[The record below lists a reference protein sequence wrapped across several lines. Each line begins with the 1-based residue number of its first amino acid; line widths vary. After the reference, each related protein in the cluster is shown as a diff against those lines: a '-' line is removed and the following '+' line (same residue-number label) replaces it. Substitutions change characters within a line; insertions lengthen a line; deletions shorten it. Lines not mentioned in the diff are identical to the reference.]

1 MRILFADMPAQDL
14 SYLNRDLSKV
24 IIIDTVPAHV
34 KNQPENA
41 IILPK
46 WHGDPKDT
54 TLVSLIPF
62 LEYLA
67 VMGLEDTRAVLKSF
81 EGKDIPTEFAKRE
94 KIMREK
100 FEAKIAAERKKPS
113 SLSLGSLGASLGLKG
128 AAAEEKPKMLW
139 DQVRERGQRQY
150 EAFEKEIRENGPKWI
165 AEMAAEEKKAQEEAM
180 KNMKG
185 SFAGMFG
192 NK

>member
-1 MRILFADMPAQDL
+1 M
-14 SYLNRDLSKV
+14 
-24 IIIDTVPAHV
+24 IDTVPGHV

-46 WHGDPKDT
+46 WTGDPRDT
-54 TLVSLIPF
+54 TLVALVPF

-81 EGKDIPTEFAKRE
+81 EGKDIPTEFARRE

-100 FEAKIAAERKKPS
+100 FEAKVATERSKKPAMN
-113 SLSLGSLGASLGLKG
+113 LSTLASSLGLKSD
-128 AAAEEKPKMLW
+128 AADEKPKMLW
-139 DQVRERGQRQY
+139 DQVRDRGQKQY
-150 EAFEKEIRENGPKWI
+150 EAFEKEIRENGPKWM
-165 AEMAAEEKKAQEEAM
+165 AEMAAEEKKQQEEAM